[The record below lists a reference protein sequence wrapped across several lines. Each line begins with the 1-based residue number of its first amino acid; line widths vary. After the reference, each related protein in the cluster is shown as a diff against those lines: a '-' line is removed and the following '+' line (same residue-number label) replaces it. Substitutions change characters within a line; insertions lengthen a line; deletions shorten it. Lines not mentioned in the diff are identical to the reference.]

1 MGISNKDGCLFKRF
15 EFIFPNFAVQ
25 EFSAKLRVDSEE
37 FTSNTTKEGQEMCK
51 IKDQQTHLKKKK
63 SSQMCQPARQP
74 TAGGPRQ
81 QDCAA
86 EARCTCQVSKG
97 RALTARAFLCSS
109 GKLENYPVNF

>member
-63 SSQMCQPARQP
+63 KLANVSASQ
-74 TAGGPRQ
+74 
-81 QDCAA
+81 AA
-86 EARCTCQVSKG
+86 YGG
-97 RALTARAFLCSS
+97 RATPAGLRCRSTVYLS
-109 GKLENYPVNF
+109 GKQGPSFNSKSISLLLWETGKLSS